1 MRSELQ
7 HQKLQPRALKLL
19 IPLQRSL
26 ALATL
31 AGLAARRG
39 FCLAKSS
46 SAVLETRIL
55 VTARLHPLIG
65 VEPRQRLVERESRQR
80 AEMN

>member
-19 IPLQRSL
+19 IQLQSSL

-39 FCLAKSS
+39 ILFGQVKQCSS
-46 SAVLETRIL
+46 
-55 VTARLHPLIG
+55 
-65 VEPRQRLVERESRQR
+65 
-80 AEMN
+80 